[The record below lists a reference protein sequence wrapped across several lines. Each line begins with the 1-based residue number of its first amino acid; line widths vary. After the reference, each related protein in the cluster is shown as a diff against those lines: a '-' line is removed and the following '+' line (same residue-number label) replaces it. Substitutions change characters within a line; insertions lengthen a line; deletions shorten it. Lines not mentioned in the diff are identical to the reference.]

1 VRATFASLRTLR
13 TNLSRR
19 LRDGVS
25 LESEVA
31 SSSTATAAT
40 NLRQSWV
47 RPPRGYQLYLPI
59 FGWYGPG
66 GTYTEGSGVQPDL
79 PIDIDPN
86 RLAYGEDAQV
96 NKALELLE

>member
-1 VRATFASLRTLR
+1 VFASPRTLR
-13 TNLSRR
+13 IDLSRR

-25 LESEVA
+25 LESEVV

-40 NLRQSWV
+40 NLRQSWI
-47 RPPRGYQLYLPI
+47 RLPAVTSSI
-59 FGWYGPG
+59 YRYFGWYSPS
-66 GTYTEGSGVQPDL
+66 GTYTEGSGVRPDV
-79 PIDIDPN
+79 PIDIDPD